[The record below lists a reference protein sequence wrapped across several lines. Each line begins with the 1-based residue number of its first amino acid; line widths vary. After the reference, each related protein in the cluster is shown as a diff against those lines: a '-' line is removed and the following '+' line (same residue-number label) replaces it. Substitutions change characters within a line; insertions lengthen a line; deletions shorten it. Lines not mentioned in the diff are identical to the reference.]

1 MTTKTRYKSVLLE
14 SVHNTADA
22 LLKVGAITP
31 ATMRQFDES
40 CLSIPKH
47 YSPADI
53 KALRERFNV
62 SQPVFA
68 RYLNTTESTVQK
80 WESGKNPP
88 GGVTLKMLSV
98 IDKHGLEILF

>member
-1 MTTKTRYKSVLLE
+1 LNQFT
-14 SVHNTADA
+14 A

-31 ATMRQFDES
+31 STMRQFDES
-40 CLSIPKH
+40 CLNIPKH
-47 YSPADI
+47 YSPEDI
-53 KALRERFNV
+53 KALCERFNV
-62 SQPVFA
+62 SQPVFV

-80 WESGKNPP
+80 WGSGNHP

>member
-1 MTTKTRYKSVLLE
+1 MTTKTRCKSELLE
-14 SVHNTADA
+14 SVHNTAKA

-31 ATMRQFDES
+31 ATMRQFDGS

-80 WESGKNPP
+80 WESGNPP

>member
-1 MTTKTRYKSVLLE
+1 MTVKTKYKSDAFE
-14 SVHNTADA
+14 SIHSTASA

-40 CLSIPKH
+40 CHNAPND

-80 WESGKNPP
+80 WESGKNHPS
-88 GGVTLKMLSV
+88 GVTLKMLSV